1 MKKALLLAVISLWQ
15 SAAFGQK
22 KYEMVVEK
30 TDGTEIVTNVED
42 IVQIYF
48 RERNSDDP
56 IDDTTI
62 TAVDLGLP
70 SGTKWANAN
79 LAINESNVYG
89 GYYSWGETSEKTS
102 YSWSDYQY
110 GTSATTVT
118 DIGSNIAGTQ
128 YDVAHTLLGG
138 SWQMPSSDDFAE
150 LLANCTYQ
158 WTSQNGVKG
167 GLFTSKINGKSIFF
181 PAAGS
186 WWDKKV
192 HEVGKSGNYWSSSVS
207 TYPEGTAV
215 VLYFDDEG
223 ADIDDPAP
231 RADGNNIRPVC
242 K

>member
-1 MKKALLLAVISLWQ
+1 MMVLLVTVCLFQLTTLA
-15 SAAFGQK
+15 QK

-30 TDGTEIVTNVED
+30 TDGTEIVSNVED

-48 RERNSDDP
+48 RERSSENPTDDM
-56 IDDTTI
+56 TI

-79 LAINESNVYG
+79 LAVSESKVYG
-89 GYYSWGETSEKTS
+89 GYYSWGETSEKS
-102 YSWSDYQY
+102 NYYWKDYQY
-110 GTSATTVT
+110 GTSASNVVN
-118 DIGSNIAGTQ
+118 IGNNISGTQ
-128 YDVAHTLLGG
+128 YDVARSLLGG
-138 SWQMPSSDDFAE
+138 AWQMPSYDDFTE
-150 LLANCTYQ
+150 LLNNCTYE
-158 WTSQNGVKG
+158 WTTQNGVKG

-181 PAAGS
+181 PAGGS
-186 WWDKKV
+186 WWDKTL

-207 TYPEGTAV
+207 ATPEGSAF